1 MKPLP
6 PSPARA
12 RGFAMIE
19 VLVTLVIL
27 LFGLLGLAALQSRA
41 QVAET
46 ESYQRTQALILLR
59 DMADRIN
66 ANRGNAAS
74 VPNGY
79 TTLALV
85 APPPAP
91 LGVAGATP
99 ALCAAPPDLATADVC
114 QWDELLKGSAETIGA
129 ASTAPRVG
137 AMVGA
142 RGCVED
148 VTPVTIPPSPT
159 RLLVSVV
166 WQGLGSGRTA
176 APPASVACGSGSYGF
191 DDLRRA
197 VTTVVEIG
205 NLNGP

>member
-66 ANRGNAAS
+66 ANRAVAAS
-74 VPNGY
+74 TPAAY
-79 TTLALV
+79 TTA
-85 APPPAP
+85 ASAP
-91 LGVAGATP
+91 LGTGANP
-99 ALCAAPPDLATADVC
+99 PSCAAPPDLATSDIC
-114 QWDELLKGSAETIGA
+114 QWDQLLKGSAETFGA
-129 ASTAPRVG
+129 ASAAPRVG

-148 VTPVTIPPSPT
+148 ITPATVPPSPT
-159 RLLVSVV
+159 RFLVSVV

>member
-66 ANRGNAAS
+66 ANRAVAAS
-74 VPNGY
+74 APNAY
-79 TTLALV
+79 TTA
-85 APPPAP
+85 APAAAP
-91 LGVAGATP
+91 LGTGANP
-99 ALCAAPPDLATADVC
+99 ASCAAPPDLATADIC
-114 QWDELLKGSAETIGA
+114 QWDQLLKGSAETIGA